1 MASASM
7 SIAIMFSPASR
18 STMRPVIVL
27 DRAAKQQK
35 RKSQIRSRITLI
47 IIKHQAE
54 KWYGY
59 RNPEAIMQSKYLCK
73 EMAYIPLKYNTF
85 MPFSLHNIRNP
96 VLIEIMLFIFHNYNG
111 QLANKIMEMFLCKK
125 KNLQSR
131 S

>member
-1 MASASM
+1 M
-7 SIAIMFSPASR
+7 SKTI
-18 STMRPVIVL
+18 TMT
-27 DRAAKQQK
+27 
-35 RKSQIRSRITLI
+35 IR
-47 IIKHQAE
+47 HQAE
-54 KWYGY
+54 IWFGY
-59 RNPEAIMQSKYLCK
+59 QSPVVIMQSKYLCK